1 MTAARDN
8 SLDLAKS
15 VRPENVQE
23 AVKQTPATFDFL
35 SIYGKGPLETPGR
48 KVNPEVAEFAAEL
61 EGRSAISCA
70 FDLRL
75 KLNTM
80 KPAQAKAF
88 VEQLRVAQNIKYAPE
103 LILTNTKSGTKV
115 EFIDTL
121 SKSNLREQVATI
133 TDKEVITEDNTPL
146 FRRSTDAQLALM
158 GQWVVMKGGFEAYK
172 CLVRGS
178 AFNPKVALAELA
190 TVAVIAAAVAPAY
203 NELFEA
209 YRKKQSKHW

>member
-1 MTAARDN
+1 MAAQSN
-8 SLDLAKS
+8 SFELAKS
-15 VRPENVQE
+15 EKPESVQE
-23 AVKQTPATFDFL
+23 SVKQAPASFDFL

-80 KPAQAKAF
+80 KPAEAKAF
-88 VEQLRVAQNIKYAPE
+88 VEELRVVQNIKYAPE
-103 LILTNTKSGTKV
+103 LVLTNTNNGIGV
-115 EFIDTL
+115 EFIDTV
-121 SKSNLREQVATI
+121 SKPNSREHVATI
-133 TDKEVITEDNTPL
+133 TDKEVITADHTPL

-158 GQWVVMKGGFEAYK
+158 GQWTVMKGGFEAYK

-209 YRKKQSKHW
+209 YRRKQSKHW